1 MWGQHLIVDMSGCN
15 RTAVTDKET
24 IRTFC
29 SELVE
34 KIDMVPYGEPVIEH
48 FAKHDPHASGH
59 TLVQLIET
67 SNITAHFVDNTGDIY
82 LDVFSCKD
90 FSKEDVLE
98 VCYKIFSPSELHTMT
113 LNRDAG
119 SIPLVNSKERRLGMK
134 SMAINLE
141 CDVMFNDEG
150 ELEVYLYMGD
160 GDDHSVFK
168 FNLKD
173 ILEANVGMF
182 TIPADPPYLRHD
194 DMEARDSIYNMSNA
208 LKAGAAY
215 VDELQNKYLDNE
227 PSNKDTVE

>member
-59 TLVQLIET
+59 TLVQVIET

-82 LDVFSCKD
+82 LDVFSCKE
-90 FSKEDVLE
+90 FSRKNVLE
-98 VCYKIFSPSELHTMT
+98 VCYKIFSPSELHTIT

-119 SIPLVNSKERRLGMK
+119 SVPLVNSKE
-134 SMAINLE
+134 SIF
-141 CDVMFNDEG
+141 CPW
-150 ELEVYLYMGD
+150 
-160 GDDHSVFK
+160 
-168 FNLKD
+168 
-173 ILEANVGMF
+173 
-182 TIPADPPYLRHD
+182 TI
-194 DMEARDSIYNMSNA
+194 M
-208 LKAGAAY
+208 
-215 VDELQNKYLDNE
+215 
-227 PSNKDTVE
+227 

>member
-1 MWGQHLIVDMSGCN
+1 MQ
-15 RTAVTDKET
+15 
-24 IRTFC
+24 
-29 SELVE
+29 
-34 KIDMVPYGEPVIEH
+34 
-48 FAKHDPHASGH
+48 
-59 TLVQLIET
+59 
-67 SNITAHFVDNTGDIY
+67 
-82 LDVFSCKD
+82 
-90 FSKEDVLE
+90 
-98 VCYKIFSPSELHTMT
+98 
-113 LNRDAG
+113 
-119 SIPLVNSKERRLGMK
+119 